1 MELKV
6 VITGMH
12 CVGCVDAVTAALT
25 RIDDIRVC
33 DASVGAIRV
42 VFDESITRKVDIL
55 EAIRSA
61 GAFDVQS
68 FSASS

>member
-6 VITGMH
+6 DITGMH
-12 CVGCVDAVTAALT
+12 CAGCVDAVAAALT
-25 RIDDIRVC
+25 RIDGVRVC
-33 DASVGAIRV
+33 DATVGAVRV
-42 VFDESITRKVDIL
+42 VFNDSITRKADIF